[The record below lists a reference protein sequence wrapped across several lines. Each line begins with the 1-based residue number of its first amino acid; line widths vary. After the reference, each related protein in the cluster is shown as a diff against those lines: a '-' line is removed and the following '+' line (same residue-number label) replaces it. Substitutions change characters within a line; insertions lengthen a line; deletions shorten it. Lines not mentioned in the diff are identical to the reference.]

1 MKKNKIFKTLSLCT
15 TLAFLFTFFLK
26 LDILNADCFHSIKVN
41 QKIEIEDSFIKPKDN
56 FNYVIKAI
64 TKDAPLPNGE
74 SYVFNFSLKGDEEKT
89 FDINFTK
96 EGDFVY
102 KVYQE
107 KNENLKN
114 VKIDEKV
121 YTIKVQVVKVQQG
134 VKRKLY
140 TIMDDTGHKCEDI
153 IFINKYNKKPSNDKT
168 PPGNEEEKPTNSKI
182 KRGKIFDK
190 FPNTAIYKPV
200 MMSFITMIFFFI
212 ILFVIKRKKE
222 QEQLD

>member
-64 TKDAPLPNGE
+64 TKDAPLPNDE
-74 SYVFNFSLKGDEEKT
+74 KEVFNFSLKGDEEKT

-121 YTIKVQVVKVQQG
+121 YTIKVQVVKAQQG

-140 TIMDDTGHKCEDI
+140 TIMDDTDHKCEDI
-153 IFINKYNKKPSNDKT
+153 IFINKYNKKPLN
-168 PPGNEEEKPTNSKI
+168 PPGNEEKKPTNPKI
-182 KRGKIFDK
+182 KRGRIFK
-190 FPNTAIYKPV
+190 PFPNTAIYKPV

-212 ILFVIKRKKE
+212 ILLVIKRKKE

>member
-64 TKDAPLPNGE
+64 TKDAPLPNDE
-74 SYVFNFSLKGDEEKT
+74 KEVFNFSLKGDEEKT

-107 KNENLKN
+107 KNENLK
-114 VKIDEKV
+114 
-121 YTIKVQVVKVQQG
+121 
-134 VKRKLY
+134 KRKNRRKSLY
-140 TIMDDTGHKCEDI
+140 HKSSGC
-153 IFINKYNKKPSNDKT
+153 KGAT
-168 PPGNEEEKPTNSKI
+168 
-182 KRGKIFDK
+182 R
-190 FPNTAIYKPV
+190 
-200 MMSFITMIFFFI
+200 
-212 ILFVIKRKKE
+212 R
-222 QEQLD
+222 